1 MRAAKLK
8 HKFITTVPEKLEDG
22 VLYVSLEHRSAMHK
36 CCCGCGHEVVTPL
49 SPTDWK
55 MTFDGVSISLH
66 PSIGNWSLPCQSH
79 YWIDESAV
87 RWSYQM
93 TQSEIEAGRMWD
105 RVNKE
110 RYYRQKEAPLA
121 PNVETVAPSPSKTL
135 WQRVTNW
142 LSEH

>member
-1 MRAAKLK
+1 MMRVAKLM

-36 CCCGCGHEVVTPL
+36 CCCGCGHEVVTPF

-55 MTFDGVSISLH
+55 MTFDGASISLY

-79 YWIDESAV
+79 YWIDDGTV

-105 RVNKE
+105 RVNKA
-110 RYYRQKEAPLA
+110 RYYGQKNAP
-121 PNVETVAPSPSKTL
+121 PTPKVETVAPPPSKML

-142 LSEH
+142 LTR